1 MGGPGGRGNR
11 RRFSDLNLEY
21 KYMHN
26 TKAATKLGASDNK
39 LRENIVWGV
48 MVIGR
53 KNGPRPLEEAS
64 SLLLT
69 CGVRIELA

>member
-11 RRFSDLNLEY
+11 IRFSDLNLEY

-26 TKAATKLGASDNK
+26 TKAATKLGASDKK

-48 MVIGR
+48 MVTR
-53 KNGPRPLEEAS
+53 KEWAP
-64 SLLLT
+64 
-69 CGVRIELA
+69 